1 MIGSSPSKATK
12 ECNAPAAF
20 PFVQGRTHLALS
32 EANKAYVGADAFVR
46 PASEASVRDLRLPPV
61 PLTSPFIFAVL
72 LSTVKEFTETAVPL
86 F

>member
-1 MIGSSPSKATK
+1 M
-12 ECNAPAAF
+12 
-20 PFVQGRTHLALS
+20 QGRTLS
-32 EANKAYVGADAFVR
+32 GTEGADVGADTFVR
-46 PASEASVRDLRLPPV
+46 PREQSERLRPGLPRV